1 MGAGELAISGTNAE
15 RVSIAKSSG
24 SGSGSVTE
32 KIISESDSEAE
43 SQSIQTFKLI
53 YPDIL
58 AEGLET
64 NNVTLTGSVA
74 EVNAI
79 LDQLTFTANQN
90 SGGTASVLI
99 NAIDDTELA
108 ALETV
113 TLDLVVTD
121 NTPPRPGGEIT
132 LAGAVTEGQTAN
144 TTFNIVTSN
153 LNEDGPD
160 PNSIRILNVNGGTLA
175 NVELGSDTSPI
186 SMTPVTNDSGVI
198 TGYKHQFSFTAGSDQ
213 ESNASF
219 TYVLVDPTTSSN
231 SLPSEAFIT
240 ITPDNDQPILS
251 GGSTTRVY
259 NENDSALI
267 LSRDVVIRD
276 VDSDNLSQAVITIAN
291 ASSSDKVNYEGNFG
305 H

>member
-24 SGSGSVTE
+24 SGSGSVNE
-32 KIISESDSEAE
+32 KTFSESDAQTE

-90 SGGTASVLI
+90 SGGTASVFI
-99 NAIDDTELA
+99 NAEDDTGLK
-108 ALETV
+108 ALEPI

-186 SMTPVTNDSGVI
+186 SMAPVTNDSGVI
-198 TGYKHQFSFTAGSDQ
+198 TGYKHQFSFTAGSDR
-213 ESNASF
+213 NL
-219 TYVLVDPTTSSN
+219 TPH
-231 SLPSEAFIT
+231 SLMYWLIPLRQVIPCHLRLLLLLHLIT
-240 ITPDNDQPILS
+240 INQ
-251 GGSTTRVY
+251 Y
-259 NENDSALI
+259 YQE
-267 LSRDVVIRD
+267 VVLLGFIM
-276 VDSDNLSQAVITIAN
+276 
-291 ASSSDKVNYEGNFG
+291 KMM
-305 H
+305 